1 MPSLKCC
8 GATNAE
14 QEAEADDVQG
24 DDDEA
29 SSPARRHSA
38 GVSEPVSRVHR
49 EIPAGNDVVAIGL
62 FPPDPRRP
70 PIRRAARLTVPDVL
84 LRVHSKCEPLATD
97 LLHGPIRPAQPVGSV
112 VVGVPS
118 RVRG

>member
-1 MPSLKCC
+1 MTCR
-8 GATNAE
+8 ATTTK
-14 QEAEADDVQG
+14 
-24 DDDEA
+24 A
-29 SSPARRHSA
+29 STAARLHSE

-62 FPPDPRRP
+62 FPPDPRRS
-70 PIRRAARLTVPDVL
+70 AARLTVPDVL
-84 LRVHSKCEPLATD
+84 LRVHSKCELLATD